1 MNTVLT
7 QYQGSATAGQ
17 TNITLDDIIPSG
29 DVPKKY
35 PHLYTEKSWRWAVV
49 QRKHNG
55 LSRAFRKI
63 GKQLFVNTKVLAE
76 CIDSQ
81 KDT

>member
-1 MNTVLT
+1 MTTATN
-7 QYQGSATAGQ
+7 QSAAPVTAGQ
-17 TNITLDDIIPSG
+17 INITLDDIIPSG

-35 PHLYTEKSWRWAVV
+35 PHLYSEKSWRWAVV

-81 KDT
+81 SDT

>member
-1 MNTVLT
+1 MKNKTT
-7 QYQGSATAGQ
+7 KTTTHAATGQ
-17 TNITLDDIIPSG
+17 TPTTLEDLIPSS

-35 PHLYTEKSWRWAVV
+35 PHLYSEKSWHHCVN

-55 LSRAFRKI
+55 LAKAFRKV
-63 GKQLFVNTKVLAE
+63 GKNLFVNTRVLAE

-81 KDT
+81 TDT

>member
-1 MNTVLT
+1 MQLASN
-7 QYQGSATAGQ
+7 QSQSPATAGQ
-17 TNITLDDIIPSG
+17 ANITLDDIIPAI
-29 DVPKKY
+29 DIPKKY
-35 PHLYTEKSWRWAVV
+35 PHLYSEKSWRWAIV

-76 CIDSQ
+76 CIDQQS
-81 KDT
+81 DT